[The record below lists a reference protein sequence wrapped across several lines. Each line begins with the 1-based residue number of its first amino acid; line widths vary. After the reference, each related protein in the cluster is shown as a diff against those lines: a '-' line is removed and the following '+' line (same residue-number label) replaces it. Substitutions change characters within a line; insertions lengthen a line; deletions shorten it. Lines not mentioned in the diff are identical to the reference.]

1 MVTSKEQ
8 TVKKYMDKLGIS
20 KAEAIQLI
28 EDDARDFIGADGE
41 KMTANANQYQ
51 HREKSDI
58 KPKTSTKKRK
68 IDADKLYLFK
78 LIQNFLTELELNDT
92 ITDVTSK
99 TETELTF
106 KYNGACYTWKFTKH
120 KNPK

>member
-1 MVTSKEQ
+1 MATNKEQ
-8 TVKKYMDKLGIS
+8 TIKKYMDKLGIS
-20 KAEAIQLI
+20 ATEAIQLI

-51 HREKSDI
+51 HREKSDT

-78 LIQNFLTELELNDT
+78 LVQTFLKGLELNDT
-92 ITDVTSK
+92 IADVTSK